1 MRGNGN
7 NMNNVKNILKILQEH
22 FCSVVHCVVII
33 KPDNFWQKQRTSISS
48 HKYKFETTTI
58 SIEGLHKLVDTSQ
71 LTVDFEGALSYDH
84 NHWIDIRLSLEEFLW
99 PIGDMLDR
107 IEDLQEDI
115 ARSDFAEDVNGA
127 KHGIE
132 HHNDM
137 KKKILKLPIEE
148 LDLQG
153 QKLLAKLNADT
164 NRSEHQASHSAQKSH
179 PPMPS
184 NPDMAATF
192 NQVLQ
197 QLDSVHKGQQHLLTV
212 WQHKKNKLDQCFQ
225 LRLFEQD
232 CEKVRTNLF
241 YFTFNTDSL
250 WPWRFLPRF
259 RGPWFYW

>member
-7 NMNNVKNILKILQEH
+7 NMNNVKTILKILQEH
-22 FCSVVHCVVII
+22 FCALVHCVAII

-58 SIEGLHKLVDTSQ
+58 SIESLHKMVDTSQ
-71 LTVDFEGALSYDH
+71 LTADFEGSFAYDH
-84 NHWIDIRLSLEEFLW
+84 KNWIKIRLSMERFLLLAV
-99 PIGDMLDR
+99 DVLDR
-107 IEDLQEDI
+107 MEDLQEDI

-148 LDLQG
+148 LDT
-153 QKLLAKLNADT
+153 QKKELLDRLKVDS
-164 NRSEHQASHSAQKSH
+164 NRSEHHASHSAQKTH
-179 PPMPS
+179 PGIPT
-184 NPDMAATF
+184 NPDMAAMF

-232 CEKVRTNLF
+232 CEKVIFSNEIQANL
-241 YFTFNTDSL
+241 L
-250 WPWRFLPRF
+250 
-259 RGPWFYW
+259 